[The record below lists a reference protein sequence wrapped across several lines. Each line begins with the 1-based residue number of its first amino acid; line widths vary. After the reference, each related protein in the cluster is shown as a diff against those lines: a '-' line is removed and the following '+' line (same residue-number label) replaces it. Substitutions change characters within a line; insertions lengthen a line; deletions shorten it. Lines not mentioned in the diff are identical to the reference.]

1 LSLQQAEFLTL
12 RLEQFLILKSQRL
25 QELDCGPVLKEMQQQ
40 VTAKRIDMNEESS
53 EKASLHLRPNS
64 AGDQRVWH
72 VGKQIPVEKEPG
84 RLILDVCPDQHAS
97 FSSFRRIIDQLA
109 NIATQEQVQQLEMIK
124 QYLGEVVPELNEHNE
139 DSHGRLLADSVA
151 FAIMRR
157 ISRES
162 FYTARIIEV
171 GARTINAIV
180 SENKF
185 RWVHVFDIDRLDR
198 PTLKVLARA
207 MLLLSHNAGFAW
219 VWHSESDPT
228 DANESANI
236 ILTSRKQL
244 LQQLTFMLSPT
255 LIKHENVKRL
265 KLPNIDC
272 HPRSAYDIATA
283 LVLQNYDACFL
294 WSDSLVE
301 SGDGVLASEGNRL
314 RALAAVNI
322 GAYDRALRWLNQADN
337 ESCGPGR
344 KAHLCYLQG
353 LIETKRM
360 YDLSGSTSCYRRG
373 LAFLDNCSNGDDDID
388 LERAWLLNGFA
399 LNEAILWRRN
409 PADQARHTKSFA
421 LEREAFELVQ
431 DGDTPARNY
440 LRFNLLAN
448 SAFLLEM
455 KGAYETAIDVFLKT
469 FDFMSQAPQTKR
481 PRWRSTLGYRIGVL
495 HYKAGQLEKALEILQ
510 KAAEE
515 GDDIAN
521 WPSQERIFRGVGTVL
536 LELGRFSEAANIFS
550 AGLKMCRTARSRQG
564 TFEHARGLI
573 CSLLQQDKR
582 AAAAELN
589 EEMETVESVSL
600 LENGY
605 KTSTLRAD
613 YFRPSPLSPKLPA
626 YFPDLDLEGMPVVD
640 LNRFLS
646 RAGNGQSA
654 N

>member
-1 LSLQQAEFLTL
+1 
-12 RLEQFLILKSQRL
+12 
-25 QELDCGPVLKEMQQQ
+25 M
-40 VTAKRIDMNEESS
+40 
-53 EKASLHLRPNS
+53 
-64 AGDQRVWH
+64 
-72 VGKQIPVEKEPG
+72 
-84 RLILDVCPDQHAS
+84 
-97 FSSFRRIIDQLA
+97 
-109 NIATQEQVQQLEMIK
+109 
-124 QYLGEVVPELNEHNE
+124 
-139 DSHGRLLADSVA
+139 
-151 FAIMRR
+151 
-157 ISRES
+157 
-162 FYTARIIEV
+162 
-171 GARTINAIV
+171 
-180 SENKF
+180 
-185 RWVHVFDIDRLDR
+185 
-198 PTLKVLARA
+198 
-207 MLLLSHNAGFAW
+207 
-219 VWHSESDPT
+219 
-228 DANESANI
+228 NI

-244 LQQLTFMLSPT
+244 LQQLAFMLWPT
-255 LIKHENVKRL
+255 LIKHEGIEQL
-265 KLPNIDC
+265 KLPNGDC
-272 HPRSAYDIATA
+272 HARSAYDIATA

-301 SGDGVLASEGNRL
+301 SGDGVLASEGHRL

-373 LAFLDNCSNGDDDID
+373 LAFLDGSPSGDDDID

-409 PADQARHTKSFA
+409 PADETRHTKSFA

-469 FDFMSQAPQTKR
+469 FDFMSKASQTKR

-495 HYKAGQLEKALEILQ
+495 HYKAGQLEKALKILQ

-515 GDDIAN
+515 DHEVAN
-521 WPSQERIFRGVGTVL
+521 WPSQERILRAVGTVL

-550 AGLKMCRTARSRQG
+550 EGLKMCRTARSRQG

-573 CSLLQQDKR
+573 CSLLQQNNR
-582 AAAAELN
+582 AAAAELR
-589 EEMETVESVSL
+589 EELETVESIPL
-600 LENGY
+600 LQSHR
-605 KTSTLRAD
+605 KSSTLRAD